1 MTAANV
7 TAGRPPPSWLDDFRA
22 DLRAFGAAGM
32 KEWRLLRRYPSLFV
46 GFLFWPI
53 ALPLAYVFQAQGYSG
68 GQQEALDAFAQRA
81 GTAEIAGFLFLGWA
95 TYMWISMILWG
106 PGTALRTEQVR
117 GSLEALF
124 MTPVSRMVIL
134 FGPVVSQIAW
144 ALWMFAV
151 VGGVLVLFF
160 RVPIGPL
167 EALRALG
174 VILVAVPALYGLG
187 ALFAAVVL
195 RFGEVSAMVQTV
207 RGVFTVFCGMTFPI
221 IILPIW
227 ARAVALSLPPTY
239 LIGDLRA
246 VLLEGADFVS
256 IVPELAIL
264 ASLGLALCGS
274 AVIAFRRTERYA
286 RQGGT
291 LAQY

>member
-1 MTAANV
+1 MSSPTV
-7 TAGRPPPSWLDDFRA
+7 RGTLLA
-22 DLRAFGAAGM
+22 DLRAFGAAGR

-53 ALPLAYVFQAQGYSG
+53 ALPLAYVYQAQGYSG
-68 GQQEALDAFAQRA
+68 GEPAALDAFAQRA
-81 GTAEIAGFLFLGWA
+81 GTVEIAGFLFLGWA

-106 PGTALRTEQVR
+106 PGTSLRNEQVR

-124 MTPVSRMVIL
+124 MTPVSRLVIL
-134 FGPVVSQIAW
+134 FGPIVSQVVW

-151 VGGVLVLFF
+151 VGAALIIFF
-160 RVPIGPL
+160 GMTVTPL

-195 RFGEVSAMVQTV
+195 RFGEVSALVQTV

-221 IILPIW
+221 VILPEW
-227 ARAVALSLPPTY
+227 ARAVALALPPTY
-239 LIGDLRA
+239 LIGDLRK
-246 VLLEGADFVS
+246 VLLNGSDLAS
-256 IVPELAIL
+256 LIPELAIL
-264 ASLGLALCGS
+264 ATLGLALCGF
-274 AVIAFRRTERYA
+274 AVVAFRRTERYA
-286 RQGGT
+286 RRGGT
-291 LAQY
+291 LASY